1 MQIGIVSSAYL
12 GRYGVEK
19 GAKKMKAHGY
29 SAIDFQGFI
38 DTETEFFKSPE
49 NEFEKVLKEQ
59 KNIVEG
65 EGLAFSQAHGP
76 WRFPI
81 NDYEVK
87 DREERLTSMQKAIRG
102 TSYLGSKNF
111 VIHPIMPFGLD
122 CLDRAKE
129 NNEINAEFF
138 YKLCRHAEDF
148 GVDVCLEN
156 MPFLNLPISS
166 VESVVSFVKEVG
178 FKNLKVCL
186 DTGHD
191 MIWGNQPAKSVGVIG
206 DLLACIHAHDNDGK
220 NDYHQNPKIG
230 ICDWVSFAKSLKESA
245 YSGVFS
251 LETVAK
257 EYDNQPETEFE
268 ELHLIQ
274 IVRDLFR

>member
-19 GAKKMKAHGY
+19 GANKMKAHGY

>member
-12 GRYGVEK
+12 GRYGLK
-19 GAKKMKAHGY
+19 DGAKKMKAHGY

-38 DTETEFFKSPE
+38 DTETDFFKSPE
-49 NEFEKVLKEQ
+49 NEFANTLKEQ
-59 KNIVEG
+59 KNVVEG
-65 EGLAFSQAHGP
+65 EGLMFSQAHGP

-81 NDYEVK
+81 QDYEIA

-122 CLDRAKE
+122 CLDKAKE
-129 NNEINAEFF
+129 NKEINAEFF
-138 YKLCRHAEDF
+138 YKLCRHAKEH

-166 VESVVSFVKEVG
+166 VESIVSFVKEMG
-178 FKNLKVCL
+178 QSNLKVCL

-206 DLLACIHAHDNDGK
+206 DLLACIHAHDNDGV
-220 NDYHQNPKIG
+220 NDYHQNPKMG
-230 ICDWVSFAKSLKESA
+230 VCDWEAFAKSLKEST

-257 EYDNQPETEFE
+257 QYDNQPETEFE

-274 IVRDLFR
+274 TVRDLFR